1 MTYRRSLPTPSSYLP
16 TRQQSLVA
24 AVSEKDG
31 CINLL
36 ELSPM
41 RNMSTP
47 EDVMTLRRE
56 KERFM
61 NYQKQ
66 QVS

>member
-1 MTYRRSLPTPSSYLP
+1 M
-16 TRQQSLVA
+16 A

-31 CINLL
+31 CISLL
-36 ELSPM
+36 ELSPV
-41 RNMSTP
+41 RNP

-61 NYQKQ
+61 NHQKQ
-66 QVS
+66 QVSSFPPLWFYSFNVGE